1 MRILGRLLIALIVG
15 AVFFGVRH
23 LINLAQTDS
32 AIDNTERN
40 DTGEVVT
47 EGDIGVLVL
56 KLGDCVML
64 PSNALSDTMAPGD
77 TVEVETLRGV
87 PCNELHDGEIFY
99 VHKFFSDEN
108 AEYPGN
114 EVLLETIGFFCE
126 DRYED
131 YTGVAWLDSQ
141 HDIFP
146 LTPTAESWG
155 YGDRE
160 GQCIAANESGE
171 QLSASIRQ

>member
-23 LINLAQTDS
+23 LIDLAQTDS

-40 DTGEVVT
+40 DAGEVVT
-47 EGDIGVLVL
+47 EGDIGVAVL

-64 PSNALSDTMAPGD
+64 PSNALSETTAPSD
-77 TVEVETLRGV
+77 TVVVETLRGV
-87 PCNELHDGEIFY
+87 PCNELHDGEVFY
-99 VHKFFSDEN
+99 VHKFFSNEY
-108 AEYPGN
+108 AEYPGS
-114 EVLLETIGFFCE
+114 EVIEETLGFFCE

-146 LTPTAESWG
+146 LSPTAESWRS
-155 YGDRE
+155 GDRE
-160 GQCIAANESGE
+160 GHCIAANESGE
-171 QLSASIRQ
+171 QLSASIRE